1 MIGPMIGS
9 VWSEAAGE
17 SMRLVSLAAAL
28 DEHPTLEQVDALL
41 VELQRVPR
49 DEKVVKLVDD
59 LLDLR
64 GRLS

>member
-1 MIGPMIGS
+1 
-9 VWSEAAGE
+9 
-17 SMRLVSLAAAL
+17 MRLVSLAAAL